1 MQSKAK
7 YTTCTRCYAVEI
19 VREVS
24 KMNMRLLSTEKRE
37 NKAGNTYYIG
47 DIVVNDDKLS
57 YFYDT
62 SDGLFNLFRG
72 SKQDKLIADW
82 TPIRDFVVSTVE
94 K

>member
-24 KMNMRLLSTEKRE
+24 KMIMRLLSMEERTNR
-37 NKAGNTYYIG
+37 AGNIYYIG
-47 DIVVNDDKLS
+47 DILVNNDKLS

-62 SDGLFNLFRG
+62 TDGLFNLFRG
-72 SKQDKLIADW
+72 SKQDKLLPDW